1 VSRNDYLCIVK
12 RHWGDLG
19 ADYEAALERYVDVG
33 EQVDLEAAHAFSREA
48 FGDEMSVLDVVG
60 LHCRVV
66 EGLLV
71 RASSA
76 EVGLVAASFTYL
88 CEALSTFEMTQRGY
102 WEAQHHAERE
112 HAIALSLQH
121 DLLPRAVPEVT
132 GLDLSV
138 RYLPGEA
145 GSHAGGDWYDVFELD
160 ANRVGLV
167 VGDVTGHGVAAA
179 AAMGRL
185 RVAVLAHALAGLGPA
200 DVVKRVDTLLD
211 QMGTDEV
218 ATMVYVVA
226 DPGRGRLVVANA
238 GHPTPI
244 IIEPNGAVRQI
255 DIAHGRLLGLR
266 PPLPRR
272 HEDVTQISSGGH
284 FLLYT
289 DGLIEPLERA
299 GRDGIAHLC
308 RVVERFTGTAQELCD
323 HVVGELAPEGTSDD
337 ICVLAATLTAQP
349 RQRRLGRRRPRR
361 LPATR
366 AAPSRHRGPSSTTT
380 APTADASEA

>member
-1 VSRNDYLCIVK
+1 
-12 RHWGDLG
+12 
-19 ADYEAALERYVDVG
+19 
-33 EQVDLEAAHAFSREA
+33 
-48 FGDEMSVLDVVG
+48 
-60 LHCRVV
+60 
-66 EGLLV
+66 
-71 RASSA
+71 
-76 EVGLVAASFTYL
+76 
-88 CEALSTFEMTQRGY
+88 
-102 WEAQHHAERE
+102 
-112 HAIALSLQH
+112 LSLQH
-121 DLLPRAVPEVT
+121 DLLPREVPEVT

-185 RVAVLAHALAGLGPA
+185 RVAVLAHALAGVGPA

-211 QMGTDEV
+211 QMGTEEV
-218 ATMVYVVA
+218 ATLVYVVA

-238 GHPTPI
+238 GHPPPI
-244 IIEPNGAVRQI
+244 IIEPNGAVRQV
-255 DIAHGRLLGLR
+255 DIAHGRLLGPR

-272 HEDVTQISSGGH
+272 HEDVTQIRAGGH

-299 GRDGIAHLC
+299 GQDGIAHLR
-308 RVVERFTGTAQELCD
+308 RVVEGFTGTAQELCD
-323 HVVGELAPEGTSDD
+323 HVIDELAPEGTSDD

-349 RQRRLGRRRPRR
+349 RQRRLGRRRPLRLHVRAIDPNSLSRPERR
-361 LPATR
+361 
-366 AAPSRHRGPSSTTT
+366 
-380 APTADASEA
+380 